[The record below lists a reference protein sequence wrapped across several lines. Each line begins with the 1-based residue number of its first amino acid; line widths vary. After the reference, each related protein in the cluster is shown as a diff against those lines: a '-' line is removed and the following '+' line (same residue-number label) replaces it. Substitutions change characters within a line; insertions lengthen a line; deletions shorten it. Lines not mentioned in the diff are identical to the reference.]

1 MFTSIK
7 KIPHQVIILGLISLF
22 TDLAS
27 EMLYPITPIF
37 LTAVLGSSMAVVG
50 IIEGIAEVISGFL
63 KGYAGK
69 ISDRIG
75 KRSIFIKIGYGI
87 SALAKPLP
95 GLIPVIGTV
104 VISRTGDRVGKGI
117 RTAPRDALLGSYAE
131 GNSGAIFGFHRG
143 MDTFGAVLGP
153 LAAMLLLYLFPDNF
167 RLIFLIAFVPSVLA
181 VSFTFLL
188 RDKKIPTIRR
198 IRGNYLDFWRFS
210 PRQYKRL
217 ILLVTFFSFANSSD
231 VFLILKSNFV
241 SDSYVLAIL
250 GYVFFNLV
258 YTIFSYP
265 LGSLSDRFGKHLVY
279 GGGLI
284 IFSLVYFGFAFIT
297 QSFFIWILFAFYG
310 VYSAA
315 TEGVS
320 KAWVSD
326 LVPDEKR
333 GSAIGLLTML
343 SSFTIMLG
351 SFAAGFLWDMFG
363 STVPF
368 LTSAVISLTIGSIIL
383 AFKKQKVLK
392 I

>member
-1 MFTSIK
+1 MRIK
-7 KIPHQVIILGLISLF
+7 KIPHQVIIMGLISLF

-37 LTAVLGSSMAVVG
+37 LTTVLGSSMAVVG
-50 IIEGIAEVISGFL
+50 IIEGIAEIISGFL
-63 KGYAGK
+63 KGYSGK
-69 ISDRIG
+69 ISDKIG
-75 KRSIFIKIGYGI
+75 KRSIFIRIGYGI

-95 GLIPVIGTV
+95 GLFPVIASV
-104 VISRTGDRVGKGI
+104 VISRAGDRVGKGI
-117 RTAPRDALLGSYAE
+117 RTAPRDALLSSYAE

-181 VSFTFLL
+181 VSLTFLL
-188 RDKKIPTIRR
+188 RDNKISTTKR
-198 IRGNYLDFWRFS
+198 IRGNYLEFWRS
-210 PRQYKRL
+210 STTQYKRL
-217 ILLVTFFSFANSSD
+217 ILLVTAFSLANSSD

-241 SDSYVLAIL
+241 SNSYVLAIL
-250 GYVFFNLV
+250 GYVFFNLI
-258 YTIFSYP
+258 YAIFSYP

-279 GGGLI
+279 GGGLF
-284 IFSLVYFGFAFIT
+284 IFSLVYFGFALIT
-297 QSFFIWILFAFYG
+297 QSFFIWVLFAFYG

-326 LVPDEKR
+326 LVPDENR
-333 GSAIGLLTML
+333 GSAIGLLTMF
-343 SSFTIMLG
+343 SSFALMLG

-368 LTSAVISLTIGSIIL
+368 LTSAVISLTIGFIIL
-383 AFKKQKVLK
+383 AFKK
-392 I
+392 